1 MVGGSN
7 ILTVSYGTF
16 SCTLEGFD
24 EPFSTMKA
32 IAEYFRD
39 LAADDRYFGAEPPTP
54 DAEMLHRI
62 AEREIHRRV
71 EAKINSNGNGVVLRP
86 EGAQDTLSGAMEGA
100 DSLSSASLGARDITV
115 SGATDEELSARGI
128 PARSVA
134 ATSHLAA
141 RNDSSA
147 QTPAAAQAQ
156 PAESPQ
162 QNTPVAAAAP
172 TVSAP
177 AISEA
182 VVSEPIV
189 ETVAVKLQRIRAA
202 VAQARERDS
211 VIFSE
216 DQHAE
221 SGQILGFQNTEF
233 QNTETEAPMSL
244 DSRLS
249 QSDTAESDF
258 GFELDIAGPI
268 EQDEDVLVEA
278 TAPAGDTEREADAPE
293 AVVPS
298 ADLPVVDLTSDE
310 DAQEDEAAQSNEA
323 ARRQDEEDVAERI
336 ARRTARRAARAAAA
350 EQARVEAEA
359 AEIAAA
365 SEAVVEDTVSE
376 QDDALN
382 RSEADALMSDD
393 LIIETPVEAAAQHN
407 ADDVTLDSIAAAL
420 AAESTEEDIAEAHA
434 AETPS
439 SETPRAELTE
449 TPAPRIRARVIKVRR
464 ADTHPVEPQ
473 ALQDE
478 TDASIQSVMAAASRP
493 TTDGPATVSPATVSP
508 ASSDLRQQVAMPAPQ
523 DQEDDALLAAIG
535 AELSGAPREPSA
547 ANMPEIEQEIEIVT
561 DIVPDTVID
570 RVSDASGLSADAE
583 KALAEELAALEGDW
597 DAPEEGA
604 ENRAAETGNARAE
617 DTRSDGAANLPMA
630 ATRTEAARVL
640 TDEPID
646 EGSSDVSRLMDEAN
660 TKIERPENR
669 RRFSAIAHLKA
680 AVAATVA
687 DRKMRASEGK
697 TEAEVDTTVA
707 YRADLTRAV
716 RPRRPDAA
724 GVALPSGATTAR
736 PERVPAK
743 PAPLMLV
750 SEQRVDEAQ
759 PRSIAPVRP
768 RRISAADLAARIE
781 AAQEDED
788 TVEESPR
795 AGAANAHQ
803 DDFAEFAEKLGATGL
818 ADLLEAAAAYSE
830 GIEGRPHF
838 SRPQIIRKVA
848 ALTGQSRYDREAGLR
863 SFGAL
868 LREGKIEKVKRGQFA
883 ITETSRFFK
892 EARRA
897 GA

>member
-134 ATSHLAA
+134 A
-141 RNDSSA
+141 SA
-147 QTPAAAQAQ
+147 LRYDA
-156 PAESPQ
+156 PQ
-162 QNTPVAAAAP
+162 QNTPQEPAPEDSAPKPAVAQAPEAESVAA
-172 TVSAP
+172 
-177 AISEA
+177 
-182 VVSEPIV
+182 
-189 ETVAVKLQRIRAA
+189 KLQRIRAA
-202 VAQARERDS
+202 VAQSREREAAA
-211 VIFSE
+211 FSE

-221 SGQILGFQNTEF
+221 ATERDSVPALD
-233 QNTETEAPMSL
+233 TPAPVREAVSL
-244 DSRLS
+244 PQFDR
-249 QSDTAESDF
+249 AESDF

-268 EQDEDVLVEA
+268 EQDEDVLSEA
-278 TAPAGDTEREADAPE
+278 TAPASDADDAPLSAPLATQDLAVDAVTE
-293 AVVPS
+293 AP
-298 ADLPVVDLTSDE
+298 AATVDVE
-310 DAQEDEAAQSNEA
+310 EAQENTAQDDEARVTEEEEVA
-323 ARRQDEEDVAERI
+323 ARI

-359 AEIAAA
+359 QIEETPTTAAEA
-365 SEAVVEDTVSE
+365 SEA
-376 QDDALN
+376 
-382 RSEADALMSDD
+382 DD
-393 LIIETPVEAAAQHN
+393 LILDAPLGESIAEATADNLTPEAGTETTAETAAETAAEALVAVEDDTKTDLDDASTSVSAVEAAPQE
-407 ADDVTLDSIAAAL
+407 VTLDSITAAL
-420 AAESTEEDIAEAHA
+420 AAQDDAQEDLGAQAEPTELEADLIAPQ
-434 AETPS
+434 AEP
-439 SETPRAELTE
+439 A
-449 TPAPRIRARVIKVRR
+449 APRLRARVIKVRR
-464 ADTHPVEPQ
+464 AEPAASPVEDETEASIKAVLDAAPLRLHQPEKAPTPQ
-473 ALQDE
+473 A
-478 TDASIQSVMAAASRP
+478 A
-493 TTDGPATVSPATVSP
+493 
-508 ASSDLRQQVAMPAPQ
+508 AMPAPQ
-523 DQEDDALLAAIG
+523 DQADESLLAAIS
-535 AELSGAPREPSA
+535 AELAETQTDVEIITDVA
-547 ANMPEIEQEIEIVT
+547 EDTANGPT
-561 DIVPDTVID
+561 PT
-570 RVSDASGLSADAE
+570 ASTGLSAEAE
-583 KALAEELAALEGDW
+583 KALAEELAALQGDW
-597 DAPEEGA
+597 DQAEAEDLAAADAPAAEPMHEHEAPDAAEVAAPEA
-604 ENRAAETGNARAE
+604 EAKAEAHFLTQAARA
-617 DTRSDGAANLPMA
+617 
-630 ATRTEAARVL
+630 L
-640 TDEPID
+640 TQGSID
-646 EGSSDVSRLMDEAN
+646 ESGSDVARLMDEAN

-697 TEAEVDTTVA
+697 IEQDPDTTEA
-707 YRADLTRAV
+707 YRADLTRVV
-716 RPRRPDAA
+716 RPRRPEAPSA
-724 GVALPSGATTAR
+724 GTQRPATA
-736 PERVPAK
+736 PAK
-743 PAPLMLV
+743 TAPLMLV

>member
-86 EGAQDTLSGAMEGA
+86 EGAQDTLSGALSGA

-134 ATSHLAA
+134 ASALRYAA
-141 RNDSSA
+141 
-147 QTPAAAQAQ
+147 
-156 PAESPQ
+156 PQ
-162 QNTPVAAAAP
+162 QNTPQEAAP
-172 TVSAP
+172 EDTAP
-177 AISEA
+177 KPAVTAPEA
-182 VVSEPIV
+182 ES
-189 ETVAVKLQRIRAA
+189 VAVKLQRIRAA
-202 VAQARERDS
+202 VAQSREREAAA
-211 VIFSE
+211 FSE

-221 SGQILGFQNTEF
+221 ATER
-233 QNTETEAPMSL
+233 NSVPAMDTPAPAREAVS
-244 DSRLS
+244 LS
-249 QSDTAESDF
+249 QFDRAESDF

-268 EQDEDVLVEA
+268 EQDEDVLSEA
-278 TAPAGDTEREADAPE
+278 TAPASDADDPPLSAPLAAQDLAVDAETETPATTDAEGEVSDRAAQDDEARR
-293 AVVPS
+293 
-298 ADLPVVDLTSDE
+298 T
-310 DAQEDEAAQSNEA
+310 EDEEVAA
-323 ARRQDEEDVAERI
+323 RI

-350 EQARVEAEA
+350 AAEQARVEAEA
-359 AEIAAA
+359 QSAETPATAA
-365 SEAVVEDTVSE
+365 EAPVEATVE
-376 QDDALN
+376 ATEAEAL
-382 RSEADALMSDD
+382 EADD
-393 LIIETPVEAAAQHN
+393 LILDAPLGKSIAVATADRLRPETAAETSAETESEMDPLATQASSADAVESAPQE
-407 ADDVTLDSIAAAL
+407 VTLDSITAAL
-420 AAESTEEDIAEAHA
+420 AAQDDAQEDLGAQAEPTELGAD
-434 AETPS
+434 
-439 SETPRAELTE
+439 LTA
-449 TPAPRIRARVIKVRR
+449 PQADPAAPRLRARVIKVRR
-464 ADTHPVEPQ
+464 AEPAASPVE
-473 ALQDE
+473 DE
-478 TDASIQSVMAAASRP
+478 TDASIKAVLDAAPLRLHQPEKA
-493 TTDGPATVSPATVSP
+493 PAPQGT
-508 ASSDLRQQVAMPAPQ
+508 AMPAPQ
-523 DQEDDALLAAIG
+523 DQGDESLLAAIS
-535 AELSGAPREPSA
+535 AELAATQTDGEIITDVAEDTANAPAPA
-547 ANMPEIEQEIEIVT
+547 AST
-561 DIVPDTVID
+561 
-570 RVSDASGLSADAE
+570 GLSAEAE
-583 KALAEELAALEGDW
+583 KALAEELAALQGDW
-597 DAPEEGA
+597 DQAEAEDLVAADAPAAEPLDERETPDAAEVAAPEA
-604 ENRAAETGNARAE
+604 EPKAEAHPLTQAARA
-617 DTRSDGAANLPMA
+617 
-630 ATRTEAARVL
+630 L
-640 TDEPID
+640 TQGTID
-646 EGSSDVSRLMDEAN
+646 ESGSDVARLMDEAN

-697 TEAEVDTTVA
+697 IEEDPDTTEA
-707 YRADLTRAV
+707 YRADLTRVV
-716 RPRRPDAA
+716 RPRRPEAPNA
-724 GVALPSGATTAR
+724 GTQRPATAPT
-736 PERVPAK
+736 K

-788 TVEESPR
+788 TVEEPHR
-795 AGAANAHQ
+795 APAANTQQ

-883 ITETSRFFK
+883 ITESSRFFK